1 MFLTL
6 VNHLKQSK
14 YMYSEIVSHKN
25 GAQNGDQ
32 YGRRVKIGISK
43 TALSHLKMRLELKY

>member
-14 YMYSEIVSHKN
+14 DMYSEIVTRKFKMAPKMGPKMAAGSK
-25 GAQNGDQ
+25 
-32 YGRRVKIGISK
+32 YVSVKWLYL
-43 TALSHLKMRLELKY
+43 T

>member
-14 YMYSEIVSHKN
+14 DMNSEIVTRKFKMATKMATKMAAGSKW
-25 GAQNGDQ
+25 AS
-32 YGRRVKIGISK
+32 VKWLYP
-43 TALSHLKMRLELKY
+43 T